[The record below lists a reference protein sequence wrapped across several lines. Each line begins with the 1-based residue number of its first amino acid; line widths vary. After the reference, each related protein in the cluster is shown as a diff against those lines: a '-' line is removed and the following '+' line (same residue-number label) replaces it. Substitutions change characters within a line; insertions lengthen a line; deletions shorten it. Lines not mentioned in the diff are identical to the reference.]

1 MLATPADFDEQ
12 RAYCKM
18 HIDLRHG
25 GAKEGFS
32 YGGKVG
38 DWRLCLISSY
48 CGRVRACVGGWWLVL
63 VLVFLAMY
71 PSRKWDRGDKSTQ

>member
-48 CGRVRACVGGWWLVL
+48 CGRVRACVGGWWLV
-63 VLVFLAMY
+63 VGVGVGVPGHVSIQEMG
-71 PSRKWDRGDKSTQ
+71 SR